1 MIPKQLLVVQTLQEM
16 EVKMPI
22 ETVLIVLII
31 AFIVAM
37 IIYLTYKN
45 TYTGVMYNPR
55 FNLSLVMITMI
66 TTIVMVVIGS
76 NISVSLGMVGALSII
91 RFRTAIKD
99 PRDTAFIFWCIVSG
113 LACGT
118 QNYTIVIVGSLFICI
133 MLFIFNR
140 ITKNDSKYT
149 LILKGSGLEV
159 SKVEEV
165 LKGELK
171 DFVSKGKYI
180 SKSSTELVYDIKYRK
195 GRSEDSL
202 SHKLAKA
209 GIDVD
214 VMNVVASN
222 TDTMG

>member
-1 MIPKQLLVVQTLQEM
+1 MKKIIQTLQEM

-133 MLFIFNR
+133 MLFVFNR

-149 LILKGSGLEV
+149 LILKGIGLEV

-171 DFVSKGKYI
+171 DYVSKGKYI

-195 GRSEDSL
+195 GRTEDSL
-202 SHKLAKA
+202 THKLAKA